1 MAFELSKDEL
11 KKAWRELS
19 KAFHPDK
26 NPSKKDE
33 MNLAMQW
40 INSAYSVLN
49 NSPTKSGEE
58 KSYDDYYSNNVYQY
72 QQDRQQSNRNEDKT
86 SDTHYSLDGASRH
99 GMMGGF

>member
-1 MAFELSKDEL
+1 MIKLKTLIFESLSPTEAEEIFSRYGVPNASSLSKDEL

-19 KAFHPDK
+19 KNFHPDK

-49 NSPTKSGEE
+49 NLPQHSSDE
-58 KSYDDYYSNNVYQY
+58 KSYEDYYSNMNSIFLYTP
-72 QQDRQQSNRNEDKT
+72 R
-86 SDTHYSLDGASRH
+86 
-99 GMMGGF
+99 